1 MIISQVLIFE
11 IYLWGYRGGWYRR
24 QAEYSQSDQTAG
36 NFYYRESSIKTSKEG
51 MDYRIDKKRL
61 CGEVKAEWPKWI
73 QHERSDDFLI
83 LGLEDMMD
91 SCVPNR
97 DLR

>member
-1 MIISQVLIFE
+1 MKSIFGDTVEDDIEDKLNIVRVIRQQVISITEKVVLKHQKKAWIIGLQK
-11 IYLWGYRGGWYRR
+11 
-24 QAEYSQSDQTAG
+24 Q
-36 NFYYRESSIKTSKEG
+36 
-51 MDYRIDKKRL
+51 L

-73 QHERSDDFLI
+73 QHERSNDFLI